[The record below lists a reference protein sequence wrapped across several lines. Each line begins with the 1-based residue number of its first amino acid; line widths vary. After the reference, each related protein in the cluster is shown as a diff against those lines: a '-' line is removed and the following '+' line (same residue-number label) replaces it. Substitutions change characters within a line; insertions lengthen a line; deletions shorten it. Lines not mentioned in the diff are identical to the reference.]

1 MVFSMLSMV
10 AWGQGRTWLAY
21 HTWDSMNVCMILTLS
36 FIVRFLSPI
45 HFCVVAL
52 VFWVMFVHV
61 SLMVSSVF
69 GVYVIPSIFSLSV
82 FFNQVIGQSLRLV
95 HLPIPIIFVFLLRLS
110 KVPLSISYLLNIWSI
125 FSMSSKLVEVVFMSS
140 MNEPIFCVCFPIC
153 TPVVS
158 RCKVLFSGSIFMMY
172 KGPLAGSPCLRPVMS
187 ISIPFPTS
195 MVVLQLW
202 CIKFMRLMVWS
213 VKPILF
219 ITLIMYGRL
228 ARSYALNMSVER
240 TYPSWSLRFTC
251 SIVDARSISG
261 VVMFLPGIEHCC
273 QGPII
278 VFILLSSRLAMIL
291 DRILYSQHWSDIGL
305 SCSTVGMPSTLG
317 MSRVVALQYLS
328 GSWFFCMYWLY
339 IVVRIGVIHSLVFL

>member
-125 FSMSSKLVEVVFMSS
+125 FSMSSKLVEVAF
-140 MNEPIFCVCFPIC
+140 IC
-153 TPVVS
+153 
-158 RCKVLFSGSIFMMY
+158 
-172 KGPLAGSPCLRPVMS
+172 
-187 ISIPFPTS
+187 
-195 MVVLQLW
+195 W
-202 CIKFMRLMVWS
+202 RLCES
-213 VKPILF
+213 DR
-219 ITLIMYGRL
+219 G
-228 ARSYALNMSVER
+228 
-240 TYPSWSLRFTC
+240 
-251 SIVDARSISG
+251 G
-261 VVMFLPGIEHCC
+261 VH
-273 QGPII
+273 
-278 VFILLSSRLAMIL
+278 LLE
-291 DRILYSQHWSDIGL
+291 
-305 SCSTVGMPSTLG
+305 
-317 MSRVVALQYLS
+317 VA
-328 GSWFFCMYWLY
+328 
-339 IVVRIGVIHSLVFL
+339 